1 MHWIN
6 FATNV
11 CHSHQRSSLL
21 PPTHR
26 PLFFTAYHPVPLSAF
41 HCLQEPNAPP
51 PHLCFDACQTFSA
64 QSPSPHPLFTAQLAS
79 AVQSPPGPPLSC
91 CLPPA
96 LPPHVDS
103 KRTAGGHLLW
113 AAAVRQMLDEVTGL
127 RYLMTLWRLWSDVE
141 SHMLV
146 SYRACFVNIL
156 KVGSVIIVPVHIQG
170 SAPNQ
175 T

>member
-1 MHWIN
+1 MLARPFRPSPPPLTPFSLLNWP
-6 FATNV
+6 
-11 CHSHQRSSLL
+11 QRS
-21 PPTHR
+21 
-26 PLFFTAYHPVPLSAF
+26 
-41 HCLQEPNAPP
+41 N
-51 PHLCFDACQTFSA
+51 
-64 QSPSPHPLFTAQLAS
+64 
-79 AVQSPPGPPLSC
+79 PPLD
-91 CLPPA
+91 PPFPVPA